1 MNQIIV
7 SGNLGEDPQS
17 AVTPS
22 GRAVARFS
30 ICSKMKYTD
39 TNGEQK
45 EIQEWHRC
53 IAWGKIADDVSTFL
67 SKGDYI
73 MIMGREQSRSYT
85 DKNNIKR
92 TITEIN
98 IQSIWMFISGKRR
111 TRRWHSRHR
120 VSRIWVRKHMKKK
133 YHSKFICPVCG
144 KEYNSCIYCHRV
156 KRPICQ
162 NHCESCEWFRK
173 ISGCWYCLYPR

>member
-1 MNQIIV
+1 MNQVIV

-17 AVTPS
+17 AVTPT

-45 EIQEWHRC
+45 EIPEWHRC

-73 MIMGREQSRSYT
+73 MILGREQSRSYT

-98 IQSIWMFISGKRR
+98 IQSIWMPLMYFRE
-111 TRRWHSRHR
+111 
-120 VSRIWVRKHMKKK
+120 KKNQK
-133 YHSKFICPVCG
+133 AVQPSPNFQDMG
-144 KEYNSCIYCHRV
+144 KETHEEEI
-156 KRPICQ
+156 P
-162 NHCESCEWFRK
+162 
-173 ISGCWYCLYPR
+173 L

>member
-17 AVTPS
+17 AVTPTGS
-22 GRAVARFS
+22 AVARFS

-45 EIQEWHRC
+45 EIPEWHRC

-73 MIMGREQSRSYT
+73 MVLGREQSRSYT

-98 IQSIWMFISGKRR
+98 IQSIWMPLMYFREKKNQKTAAQNPQNFQDMGKDV
-111 TRRWHSRHR
+111 HEEE
-120 VSRIWVRKHMKKK
+120 IP
-133 YHSKFICPVCG
+133 F
-144 KEYNSCIYCHRV
+144 
-156 KRPICQ
+156 
-162 NHCESCEWFRK
+162 
-173 ISGCWYCLYPR
+173 